1 MRRLFVCLFAIFITL
16 NFCFVFCVNA
26 NYLTSNNFVSL
37 TLERITGVI
46 QSFFYKPLSLSI
58 KSSTLPKIATGSP
71 LGTTA
76 ELCCNNLF
84 VYVCVHAC
92 VLASVCAQF
101 QKRLQ
106 RSSPAQH
113 HLRLRKNSC
122 QLCFITCRG
131 TFTAETKTYQEINS
145 FSFSK

>member
-1 MRRLFVCLFAIFITL
+1 MLIINLWRYHRQILLSLAFTDRLVGFQVSSYLLKITWEKWGDCLFVCLFFVIFITL
-16 NFCFVFCVNA
+16 NFCFVICVNA

-92 VLASVCAQF
+92 VLASVCA
-101 QKRLQ
+101 
-106 RSSPAQH
+106 
-113 HLRLRKNSC
+113 
-122 QLCFITCRG
+122 
-131 TFTAETKTYQEINS
+131 
-145 FSFSK
+145 